1 MAWAMVVCWLCISPP
16 ASGQQDTVSLRSVDV
31 EADALPWRPAGTT
44 VTGIDSLSRRLH
56 GESTLATLLQDENIA
71 VKTYGANGTATLSL
85 RGTEARHSA
94 VLWNGFSINSASLGL
109 TDLSMVPAAFCG
121 DIALVRGSSASYGTP
136 VIGGL
141 LSLDYRPPSAPGW
154 QASVDAHA
162 GSYGRFGIQ
171 PSFRFTGRHFATS
184 AVLLSEQSRND
195 YPYVNRAAA
204 GHPEQRIS
212 HAFYRNVGLVQY
224 MQWLLPGAVTL
235 RSGIWLQA
243 MDREIPPPSTI
254 PASAAQQQDSLLR
267 LFVSAH
273 RQSGKSTVAV
283 RAAWFD
289 ERQHYADA
297 TYGIDAMYAVR
308 SLRAQADYR
317 YRLSRSLT
325 VRAATFFDRYLPRI
339 AEYDRTVVHSDV
351 AALAEASL
359 QLQRNTRGFAGLRAS
374 WRNGTR
380 APAGPTAG
388 IEHLAWK
395 GRLTLKASAGRVHRF
410 PSLNDLYWQPGG
422 NPALRAESSWSFSGG
437 YRLRL
442 TKAFEAGQEAYSMYV
457 TDWIQWQPTAFGY
470 YAPVNID
477 EVHAWGVENV
487 VRVRL
492 PAGRIESDLSLRYA
506 FGRSTTRVAGNDP
519 AGTLVGKQLVYVPR
533 HTGTARLAVR
543 YGPAVLVFSYRYTG
557 ARYMTADNGES
568 LPAYGLVDVALRLPV
583 SRKAVSLEP
592 YVSLFNVF
600 DTAYESIPF
609 RPEPGMH
616 VRGGLIVTFVKT
628 LKTHE

>member
-1 MAWAMVVCWLCISPP
+1 MACTVLACWLWTCHP
-16 ASGQQDTVSLRSVDV
+16 AAGQQDTVSLRAVDV

-44 VTGIDSLSRRLH
+44 ATTIDSLSRRLR

-109 TDLSMVPAAFCG
+109 TDLSTIPAAFCG
-121 DIALVRGSSASYGTP
+121 DIALVRGSSASFGIP

-141 LSLDYRPPSAPGW
+141 LSLDYRPPAAPGW

-162 GSYGRFGIQ
+162 GSFGRFGVR
-171 PSFRFTGRHFATS
+171 PSFQFAGRQFSTS

-204 GHPEQRIS
+204 GHPEHRIT
-212 HAFYRNVGLVQY
+212 HAFWRNTGLVQY

-235 RSGIWLQA
+235 RSGIWIQA

-254 PASAAQQQDSLLR
+254 PESAAQQQDSLLR

-297 TYGIDAMYAVR
+297 AYGIDATYIVR

-325 VRAATFFDRYLPRI
+325 VRVASFFDRYLPRI
-339 AEYDRTVVHSDV
+339 AEYDRTVVHDDV

-359 QLQRNTRGFAGLRAS
+359 KLLRTTSVYTGLRAS
-374 WRNGTR
+374 WRNGIH
-380 APAGPTAG
+380 APAGPAAG

-395 GRLTLKASAGRVHRF
+395 GRLTLKASASRVHRF

-437 YRLRL
+437 YKVRL
-442 TKAFEAGQEAYSMYV
+442 TKAVEAGQEAYSMYV
-457 TDWIQWQPTAFGY
+457 TDWIQWQPTAYGY

-477 EVHAWGVENV
+477 EVHAWGLENV
-487 VRVRL
+487 VRVQM
-492 PAGRIESDLSLRYA
+492 PVGRIEYDLSVRYA
-506 FGRSTTRVAGNDP
+506 FGRSTTQVAGNDP
-519 AGTLVGKQLVYVPR
+519 AGTLAGKQLVYVPR

-543 YGPAVLVFSYRYTG
+543 YKPAVLVFSCRYTG
-557 ARYMTADNGES
+557 ARYTTADNGES
-568 LPAYGLVDVALRLPV
+568 LPAYGLLDIALRLQV

-592 YVSLFNVF
+592 YVSLLNVF

-616 VRGGLIVTFVKT
+616 VRVGLIITFQKT
-628 LKTHE
+628 RKTHE